1 MPSNQTRE
9 QLDERNRIQ
18 RIRYA
23 NDEELRKKVAMNGK
37 AWRMKNPGARIEQQR
52 QYRADNPE
60 VMNRYNKKRSIKL
73 KIKYATDEKYRQTCR
88 DTGVS
93 NYYRNKKVV
102 HKLLGN
108 KCVCCGE
115 NNPIYFNIDHVNNDG
130 HLDKSSVYTLKKY
143 LENPERYQLLCAN
156 CNQAKKLNGGKLYK
170 PKKKRKR

>member
-1 MPSNQTRE
+1 MAKSRPKPKQVSLKKIVSSLEKTFSKAEKERE
-9 QLDERNRIQ
+9 TKQ
-18 RIRYA
+18 
-23 NDEELRKKVAMNGK
+23 K
-37 AWRMKNPGARIEQQR
+37 WKNPGARIEQQR